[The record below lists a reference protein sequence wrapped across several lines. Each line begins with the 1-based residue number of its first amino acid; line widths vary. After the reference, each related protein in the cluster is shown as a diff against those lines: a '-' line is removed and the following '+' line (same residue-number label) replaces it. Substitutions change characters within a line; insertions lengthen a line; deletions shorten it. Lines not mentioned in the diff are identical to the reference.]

1 MSLFDIAGEEERE
14 EYQITFPDVGEY
26 SKDELLAF
34 EKEILGVYISGHPL
48 EDYEESWRK
57 NITATSAEFVV
68 DEETEKAD
76 VKDGDRVT
84 IGGMIAGKTVK
95 TTRSNQMMAFIQLE
109 DLVGSVEVLLFP
121 KIYEANRE
129 LLTEDAKL
137 FVQGRVSLGDEPV
150 GKLVGERIIPFDSI
164 PKELWIQYPDKESY
178 QAGEQRLIAALKGS
192 GDHLPSERTGQKVTS
207 SSLVCKCFQ
216 SSYK

>member
-1 MSLFDIAGEEERE
+1 MSFWPLKRR
-14 EYQITFPDVGEY
+14 Y
-26 SKDELLAF
+26 
-34 EKEILGVYISGHPL
+34 YISGHPL

-109 DLVGSVEVLLFP
+109 DIVGSVEVLLFP

-129 LLTEDAKL
+129 LLT
-137 FVQGRVSLGDEPV
+137 
-150 GKLVGERIIPFDSI
+150 
-164 PKELWIQYPDKESY
+164 
-178 QAGEQRLIAALKGS
+178 
-192 GDHLPSERTGQKVTS
+192 
-207 SSLVCKCFQ
+207 
-216 SSYK
+216 